1 MVRLAKLYKKKPKI
15 AIWTEG
21 GWSLGKVYKGL
32 KSSLDSKYDVDFH
45 DWSNND
51 NNKKLWTDGGWKDYD
66 VIMGNTALTFYPEEL
81 NYLKELPEAALN
93 KMIIGIWAN
102 LSLDNAHFTERIKYT
117 KGPIFHCVTR
127 DIQKSAKD
135 VYNVDATLIKAG
147 KPTSDFKPFKT
158 VNKIKTLG
166 LNGSPN
172 IGEEWCKIKRP
183 KMFAEIAEK
192 SNCKHLFIFNSPE
205 KDNKIYKDI
214 DMYVCTST
222 SESGPAG
229 IMECALSK
237 IPVIS
242 TKTGHAKNIKSVKTF
257 ETVDEAVN
265 IIKELNSSPELL
277 NDYIEEVYNE
287 VINEY
292 DWANVAPKYW
302 IPLIEKLLNKS

>member
-1 MVRLAKLYKKKPKI
+1 M
-15 AIWTEG
+15 
-21 GWSLGKVYKGL
+21 GKVYKGL
-32 KSSLDSKYDVDFH
+32 KASLDYKYDVDFY
-45 DWSNND
+45 DWSNNE
-51 NNKKLWTDGGWKDYD
+51 NNRKLWTDGAWKDYD

-81 NYLKELPEAALN
+81 DYLNKGMPQEALN

-102 LSLDNAHFTERIKYT
+102 PGLNNSHFTERIKYT
-117 KGPIFHCVTR
+117 KGPLFHCVTS

-135 VYNVDATLIKAG
+135 MYNIDSTLVKAG
-147 KPTSDFKPFKT
+147 KPTSDFKPFKE
-158 VNKIKTLG
+158 VNKITTLG
-166 LNGSPN
+166 LNGTPS

-183 KMFAEIAEK
+183 DLFKEIATK
-192 SNCKHLFIFNSPE
+192 SNCDFKFIFNSPE

-242 TKTGHAKNIKSVKTF
+242 TPTGHAQNIKSIKTF
-257 ETVDEAVN
+257 TTADEATA
-265 IIKELNSSPELL
+265 IINKLNSSPQLL

-292 DWANVAPKYW
+292 SWDVVTPKYW
-302 IPLIEKLLNKS
+302 IPLIEEKLKST

>member
-1 MVRLAKLYKKKPKI
+1 
-15 AIWTEG
+15 
-21 GWSLGKVYKGL
+21 
-32 KSSLDSKYDVDFH
+32 
-45 DWSNND
+45 
-51 NNKKLWTDGGWKDYD
+51 
-66 VIMGNTALTFYPEEL
+66 MGNTALTFYPEEL
-81 NYLKELPEAALN
+81 NYLKELPQEALD
-93 KMIIGIWAN
+93 KMIIVIWAN
-102 LSLDNAHFTERIKYT
+102 PGLNNSHFAERIKYN
-117 KGPIFHCVTR
+117 KGPLFHCITT

-135 VYNVDATLIKAG
+135 MYNVNATLVKAG

-166 LNGSPN
+166 LNGSPS
-172 IGEEWCKIKRP
+172 IGKEWCKIKRP

-242 TKTGHAKNIKSVKTF
+242 TPTGHAENIKSIKTF
-257 ETVDEAVN
+257 TTVDEATA
-265 IIKELNSSPELL
+265 IINELNSSPQLL

-292 DWANVAPKYW
+292 DWDIVAPKYW